1 MCEMPR
7 ACRYPT
13 RRRAFSKRKPALNCR
28 RYVESGLALPFS
40 DAKRSRHSEIP
51 LVSGVNIAG
60 LALMGLNR
68 ERTVLRRNAPTD
80 LDAQIRHDVTW
91 CASALLILPEQ
102 LKIDFW
108 KIKELHPACQQ
119 PVN

>member
-1 MCEMPR
+1 
-7 ACRYPT
+7 
-13 RRRAFSKRKPALNCR
+13 
-28 RYVESGLALPFS
+28 
-40 DAKRSRHSEIP
+40 
-51 LVSGVNIAG
+51 
-60 LALMGLNR
+60 MGLNR

-80 LDAQIRHDVTW
+80 LDAQIERGVTQERG
-91 CASALLILPEQ
+91 ALLILPEQ